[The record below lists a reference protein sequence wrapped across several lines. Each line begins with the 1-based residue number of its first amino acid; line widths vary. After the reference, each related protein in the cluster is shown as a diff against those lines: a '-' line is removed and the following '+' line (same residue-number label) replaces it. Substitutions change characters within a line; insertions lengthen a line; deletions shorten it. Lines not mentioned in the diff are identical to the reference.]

1 MDVQDIRNLQEAYME
16 VVENQQLNE
25 LTPATPENVQKAVN
39 RRDRQDRRNINHGAG
54 SSSPFWQKL
63 RRVDDAAKK
72 YNKRHGTNVKTP
84 LGEQYDLYDI
94 VMDYLLDE
102 GYAETPEAAEAI
114 MVNMSEEWRDGILQ
128 QLDELSDWTVRAA
141 RNKLKR
147 NTQRASGPGR
157 QEHAN
162 REFQFNK
169 KINARNQRTGS
180 NVSPTDVE
188 FRNR

>member
-72 YNKRHGTNVKTP
+72 YNKRHGTDVKTP

>member
-1 MDVQDIRNLQEAYME
+1 MDAQDFRSLQEAYME
-16 VVENQQLNE
+16 VVENQQLDE

-157 QEHAN
+157 QEHSN

>member
-25 LTPATPENVQKAVN
+25 LTPATPENVQRVVN
-39 RRDRQDRRNINHGAG
+39 RRLRQDRRNIHDGRG
-54 SSSPFWQKL
+54 SSSPFWQ
-63 RRVDDAAKK
+63 RRVRADDAAKK
-72 YNKRHGTNVKTP
+72 YNERHGTNVKTSI
-84 LGEQYDLYDI
+84 GEQYDLYDI